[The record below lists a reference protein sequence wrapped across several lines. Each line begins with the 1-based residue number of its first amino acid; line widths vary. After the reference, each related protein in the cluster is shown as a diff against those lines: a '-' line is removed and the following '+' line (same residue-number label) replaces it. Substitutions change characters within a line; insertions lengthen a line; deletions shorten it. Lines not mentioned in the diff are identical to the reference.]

1 MKHVLPPEGAP
12 VYSVAYGGPFMG
24 VHGRFYAEHGPT
36 IGELVAATPGLP
48 PGFERYGEVRISGNL
63 VPRDLWCWVRP
74 KPSASGLP
82 TYVTLHMAPRGGG
95 GSGGGDSGKAII
107 GIVAALALTLATAG
121 IAGGFLA
128 GATGSALTGGLFASG
143 GALSFLGTGIG
154 AKALALGV
162 GLAGALALGALTAAP
177 TDTARTRK
185 ADNRGAASA
194 SGNIIGPGEAL
205 PRVIG
210 TYRVFPALVND
221 AYYELVDQDE
231 YVTVV
236 GMLAGPHKLEQIR
249 IGDAGIEDAD
259 DVEYE
264 VREGWDDDTALTLIT
279 KQSRITGSSV
289 ELSPHVLN
297 PDSQKRLKH
306 QANPAQD
313 VPSWQMV
320 ATRRNPDRARIRL
333 DFPQGVGSSASDT
346 ENAYVMM
353 ALRVEIRPRG
363 ATAWTVLPELWYSSR
378 RTDPKKG
385 EIVLDWTAEPGTVPN
400 PPANKGFVYAFRS
413 VPVQSG
419 ASPAGIGGLTAHSY
433 FSDPSKTVNV
443 LEDGN
448 TATTGVLHT
457 HLTSDSATF
466 YLDPDLFP
474 KATYEVRIRRSALV
488 LKSGL
493 TTSTYAQPLTG
504 WVYDY
509 FGYFL
514 TAGVYVINNDDDWFG
529 SCYMLRCQSEWD
541 ASPAPLPGDAKIV
554 VRAKNRA
561 IENVSVLAS
570 GYVPDITD
578 LDAPWI
584 TTSNPAHHYRFVLAG
599 TLNADP
605 LPVDLLDE
613 DSLDDWRA
621 SCASEGYQCNA
632 IVQGDAVMDT
642 LAMAAACGYA
652 RPAQSEVW
660 GVYEDKDRSAEA
672 PVQIF
677 SARNAAGLRWEKAF
691 PRLPDGFRITY
702 PDKGADYEDQQL
714 VVMRPG
720 ATGSNLEGVTYKG
733 LVSVPEVTARGA
745 FDLAQG
751 EARST
756 FYYWTAP
763 AEAIVCRRGSLV
775 GLTHDV
781 LTRQAGAGRIKSK
794 IVSGGNITGLVL
806 DAGIYVTAETFGD
819 ITDMGEVESL
829 ADVGVL
835 GPVGIVIRRADGTFS
850 THRITEGMGWHET
863 VTLETPIADA
873 TVTVVSGFD
882 VQTVPAIGAGDEAS
896 LVFWGPVDEETARVL
911 IFNIEPGDDD
921 LTFALT
927 AVDEAPELV
936 RTASGTF
943 DAPGSVTYDHE
954 GSFYFVVPNY
964 ETSLN
969 VTLVGGSAG
978 SHGITNSSIFPA
990 GTAGGD
996 TIFDGMVAG
1005 GSPVPASRTTAGP
1018 GGSTSGPGTGT
1029 TGNAGGAPT
1038 GTTAS
1043 GVGANALGTT
1053 GTGGAAVTVNGNG
1066 NQGSAPGA
1074 GASGAFRTISGTN
1087 YLTSGTGSGGRK
1099 VRTYAR
1105 GDLVPGTVMVV
1116 TVGAPGAPGV
1126 GNSQNGAP
1134 GQRGEASFS
1143 WS

>member
-1 MKHVLPPEGAP
+1 MKHVRPPEDAP

-24 VHGRFYAEHGPT
+24 VHGQFYAEHGPT
-36 IGELVAATPGLP
+36 IGELVAATPDLP
-48 PGFERYGEVRISGNL
+48 AGFERYGEVRISGHL
-63 VPRDLWCWVRP
+63 VPRELWCWVRP

-82 TYVTLHMAPRGGG
+82 TYVTLHMAPRGGD
-95 GSGGGDSGKAII
+95 SGGGGSGKAII

-121 IAGGFLA
+121 IASGFLA
-128 GATGSALTGGLFASG
+128 GAAGSALTGGLFASG

-221 AYYELVDQDE
+221 AYYEIIDQDE

-236 GMLAGPHKLEQIR
+236 GMLAGPHKIEAIR

-259 DVEYE
+259 DIEYE
-264 VREGWDDDTALTLIT
+264 VREGWDDDAPLTLIT
-279 KQSRITGSSV
+279 KQSRITGTSV

-297 PDSQKRLKH
+297 PDSQRRLKH
-306 QANPAQD
+306 QDNPAQD
-313 VPSWQMV
+313 VPAWQTV
-320 ATRRNPDRARIRL
+320 ATRRAPDRARVRL
-333 DFPQGVGSSASDT
+333 DFPQGLGSSASDS
-346 ENAYVMM
+346 ENSYAMM

-363 ATAWTVLPELWYSSR
+363 AGAWTVLPELWYSSR

-385 EIVLDWTAEPGTVPN
+385 EIVIDWTAEPATVPN
-400 PPANKGFVYAFRS
+400 PPSNKGFVYAFRS
-413 VPVQSG
+413 VPVQT
-419 ASPAGIGGLTAHSY
+419 ASPAGLGGLTAHSY
-433 FSDPSKTVNV
+433 FSDPAKTVNV
-443 LEDGN
+443 LQSGN
-448 TATTGVLHT
+448 TATAGVLHT

-474 KATYEVRIRRSALV
+474 KTTYEIRIRRSALIS
-488 LKSGL
+488 KSTL
-493 TTSTYAQPLTG
+493 TTSNYTVILTG
-504 WVYDY
+504 VVYDY
-509 FGYFL
+509 FGYWL
-514 TAGVYVINNDDDWFG
+514 NTGVYQVINDDDWFG
-529 SCYMLRCQSEWD
+529 SAYMLRCQSEWD
-541 ASPAPLPGDAKIV
+541 ESPAPLPGDAKIV
-554 VRAKNRA
+554 VRGKNRT
-561 IENVSVLAS
+561 IENVSGLAS
-570 GYVPDITD
+570 GYVPNIVD

-599 TLNADP
+599 NLNADP
-605 LPVDLLDE
+605 LPLDLIDE

-621 SCASEGYQCNA
+621 TCDAEGYQCNA
-632 IVQGDAVMDT
+632 IVQGDSVMDT
-642 LAMAAACGYA
+642 LTIAAACGYA

-677 SARNAAGLRWEKAF
+677 SYRNSSGLRWEKAF
-691 PRLPDGFRITY
+691 LRRSDGFRATY
-702 PDKGADYEDQQL
+702 PEKSADYEDQQL
-714 VVMRPG
+714 VVMRAG

-733 LVSVPEVTARGA
+733 LVTAPEVQARAA

-751 EARST
+751 ESRST
-756 FYYWTAP
+756 FYYWNAP

-781 LTRQAGAGRIKSK
+781 LTRQAGSARIKAK

-806 DAGIYVTAETFGD
+806 DAGVYVTAETFGD
-819 ITDMGEVESL
+819 ITDMSEVESL
-829 ADVGVL
+829 SDVGGL

-863 VTLETPIADA
+863 VTLETPIPDA
-873 TVTVVSGFD
+873 TVSLVSGFD
-882 VQTVPAIGAGDEAS
+882 IQTVPAVGEGDEGS
-896 LVFWGPVDEETARVL
+896 LIYWGPVDSETVRVL
-911 IFNIEPGDDD
+911 IFNIERGDDD

-927 AVDEAPELV
+927 AVDEAPDLV
-936 RTASGTF
+936 RTAAGTF
-943 DAPGSVTYDHE
+943 DAPGSVTYDHD
-954 GSFYFVVPNY
+954 GAFWFVVPNY
-964 ETSLN
+964 ETELV
-969 VTLVGGSAG
+969 VTLVGASAG
-978 SHGITNSSIFPA
+978 SHGITNTTTFPA
-990 GTAGGD
+990 GTPGGD
-996 TIFDGMVAG
+996 TTFDGMVAG
-1005 GSPVPASRTTAGP
+1005 GSPPPANRTT
-1018 GGSTSGPGTGT
+1018 GG
-1029 TGNAGGAPT
+1029 AGGAASGAGTNIAGTSGGAPA

-1043 GVGANALGTT
+1043 GVGADAPGTT
-1053 GTGGAAVTVNGNG
+1053 STGGAARTANGDG

-1087 YLTSGTGSGGRK
+1087 YLTSGTGCGAKK
-1099 VRTYAR
+1099 VRVYAR
-1105 GDLVPGTVMVV
+1105 GDLVPGTVMPVV
-1116 TVGAPGAPGV
+1116 VGAGGRGGA
-1126 GNSQNGAP
+1126 GNQQAGGD